1 MSRFRTHVFLRL
13 HDHPT
18 TAFVRSVADDPAFR
32 FQFGEMFF
40 QNSGIFSLLFV
51 AKIAFSPY
59 FLKFSPYFS
68 GREEYSYRTSVG
80 AGASPLAR

>member
-1 MSRFRTHVFLRL
+1 MSRFQAQVFLRL
-13 HDHPT
+13 HDHPA

-59 FLKFSPYFS
+59 FLKFSPYFLFVA
-68 GREEYSYRTSVG
+68 GASYRTSVG